1 MNRIII
7 DGANGYVASHFAA
20 ELIKNKNQVFAL
32 VRSNRE
38 FSPTMRMK
46 KILDDINENREDDY
60 KNLKVYNYSLLDKD
74 FSLSENEL
82 KEIFCEKSD
91 FFHFAA
97 SLKFA
102 EKDKKEIFETNVEG
116 LENAIWL
123 FLKYSKPGS
132 RFFYIS
138 TAYSCGNNGHPF
150 LEKFYTNEDISA
162 FRNYYEQS
170 KRFGENVLKKYIE
183 DKRLN
188 GYVLRLS
195 QVAGNNITGITTTD
209 YGIFDFVK
217 RLHSFSRRHP
227 GETVRISVTPES
239 TQNIIAIDKI
249 VNYLLTLVTIDKL
262 PTIINLVARNYI
274 KNDDIF
280 KCICRLLP
288 INILQVRELN
298 PDSMNI
304 LERIIAAGMSFT
316 GKYSNT
322 DLKFDTTNIDL
333 LNFPRDNEI
342 TPDSLCR
349 MIEYVIKH

>member
-20 ELIKNKNQVFAL
+20 ELLKNNNQVLAL
-32 VRSNRE
+32 ARSNGDL
-38 FSPTMRMK
+38 SPSMRMK
-46 KILDDINENREDDY
+46 KILDEINENREDDY

-116 LENAIWL
+116 LENAISL
-123 FLKYSKPGS
+123 FLNYSLPGS

-138 TAYSCGNNGHPF
+138 TAYSCGNNGNLF
-150 LEKFYTNEDISA
+150 MEQFYPNEDISA

-170 KRFGENVLKKYIE
+170 KRYGENIVKKYIDE
-183 DKRLN
+183 NSLN

-195 QVAGNNITGITTTD
+195 QVAGNNITGVTTTD

-217 RLHSFSRRHP
+217 RLQSFSRRYL
-227 GETVRISVTPES
+227 GETVRISATPES

-249 VNYLLTLVTIDKL
+249 VNYLITLVSIDKL

-274 KNDDIF
+274 TNDEII

-322 DLKFDTTNIDL
+322 NLNFDTTNIDL